1 MKDRAVVLASA
12 SPRRRELMQMLGIRN
27 LVIRPARGEEKP
39 PEAADPETIVCAL
52 ASAKAREVSEISE
65 KDALIIAA
73 DTIVWL
79 NGRMLGKPNSEE
91 EAFSM
96 LKSLS
101 GKCHEVYT
109 GICIIDGDTEDC
121 EAERTQVCFRELSD
135 EEILGYIRDGEPMD
149 KAGAYGAQGK
159 GALFVRSIEG
169 DFFNVMGLPV
179 CRLGQ
184 MLARKGVI
192 IL

>member
-1 MKDRAVVLASA
+1 MKNRKIILASA
-12 SPRRRELMQMLGIRN
+12 SPRRRELLQMLGLPN
-27 LVIRPARGEEKP
+27 LVVCPAKGEERA
-39 PEAADPETIVCAL
+39 PEGADPEQIVCAL
-52 ASAKAREVSEISE
+52 ASAKAREVAEKSE

-79 NGRMLGKPNSEE
+79 DGKMLGKPNSEE
-91 EAFSM
+91 EAFLM

-109 GICIIDGDTEDC
+109 GVCVMEDNTVDC
-121 EAERTQVCFRELSD
+121 EAEKTLVHFRELTD
-135 EEILGYIRDGEPMD
+135 EEIFGYIRDGEPMD

-159 GALFVRSIEG
+159 GALFVRYIEG
-169 DFFNVMGLPV
+169 DFYNVVGLPV
-179 CRLGQ
+179 CRLGE

>member
-1 MKDRAVVLASA
+1 MTTDQIWLPAVCTIAVWNEEQENHSGISI
-12 SPRRRELMQMLGIRN
+12 SPPTGT
-27 LVIRPARGEEKP
+27 
-39 PEAADPETIVCAL
+39 AADAGNTQSCAL
-52 ASAKAREVSEISE
+52 ASAKAREVAEKSE

-79 NGRMLGKPNSEE
+79 DGKMLGKPNSEE
-91 EAFSM
+91 EAFLM

-109 GICIIDGDTEDC
+109 GVCVMEDNTADC
-121 EAERTQVCFRELSD
+121 EAEKTLVHFRELAD
-135 EEILGYIRDGEPMD
+135 EEIFGYIRDGEPMD

-159 GALFVRSIEG
+159 GALFVRYIEG
-169 DFFNVMGLPV
+169 DFFNVVGLPV
-179 CRLGQ
+179 CRLGE

>member
-1 MKDRAVVLASA
+1 MKDRTIILASA
-12 SPRRRELMQMLGIRN
+12 SPRRRELMEMLGIRN
-27 LVIRPARGEEKP
+27 LVVRPAKGEETP
-39 PEAADPETIVCAL
+39 PDGADPATVVCAL
-52 ASAKAREVSEISE
+52 ASAKAREVAEGAG
-65 KDALIIAA
+65 KDDLVIAA

-79 NGRMLGKPNSEE
+79 DGKLLGKPHSEE

-101 GKCHEVYT
+101 GRCHEVFT
-109 GICIIDGDTEDC
+109 GICILDGESEDC
-121 EAERTQVCFRELSD
+121 EVERTLVHFRNLTD
-135 EEILGYIRDGEPMD
+135 EEIRGYIRDGEPMD

-179 CRLGQ
+179 CRLGE
-184 MLARKGVI
+184 MLARKGVN

>member
-1 MKDRAVVLASA
+1 MKERTIILASA
-12 SPRRRELMQMLGIRN
+12 SPRRRELLQMLGIRN
-27 LVIRPARGEEKP
+27 LVIKPARGEEEP
-39 PEAADPETIVCAL
+39 PNCSDPEEIVRTL
-52 ASAKAREVSEISE
+52 ASAKAREIGATAE
-65 KDALIIAA
+65 KETLIIAA

-79 NGRMLGKPNSEE
+79 DGRMLGKPHSKE

-109 GICIIDGDTEDC
+109 GVCVLCGEKEDF
-121 EAERTQVCFRELSD
+121 EAERTRVCFRELSND
-135 EEILGYIRDGEPMD
+135 EIRAYIEDGEPMD

-159 GALFVRSIEG
+159 GALFIRSIEG
-169 DFFNVMGLPV
+169 DFFNVVGLPV
-179 CRLGQ
+179 CRLGE
-184 MLARKGVI
+184 MLARKGVT

>member
-1 MKDRAVVLASA
+1 MKERTIILASA
-12 SPRRRELMQMLGIRN
+12 SPRRRELLQMLGIRN
-27 LVIRPARGEEKP
+27 LVIKPARGEEEP
-39 PEAADPETIVCAL
+39 PNCSDPEEIVRTL
-52 ASAKAREVSEISE
+52 ASAKAREIGATAE
-65 KDALIIAA
+65 KETLIIAA

-79 NGRMLGKPNSEE
+79 DGRMLGKPHSKE

-109 GICIIDGDTEDC
+109 GVCVLCGEKEDF
-121 EAERTQVCFRELSD
+121 EAERTRVCFRELSND
-135 EEILGYIRDGEPMD
+135 EIRAYIEDGEPMD

-159 GALFVRSIEG
+159 GALFIRSIDG
-169 DFFNVMGLPV
+169 DFFNVVGLPV
-179 CRLGQ
+179 CRLGE
-184 MLARKGVI
+184 MLARKGVT

>member
-1 MKDRAVVLASA
+1 MKDRTIILASA
-12 SPRRRELMQMLGIRN
+12 SPRRRELMKMLGIRN
-27 LVIRPARGEEKP
+27 LVVCPAKGEETP
-39 PEAADPETIVCAL
+39 PDGADPATVVCAL
-52 ASAKAREVSEISE
+52 ASAKAREVAE
-65 KDALIIAA
+65 KAGKDDLVIAA

-79 NGRMLGKPNSEE
+79 DGKMLGKPRSEE

-101 GKCHEVYT
+101 GRCHEVFT
-109 GICIIDGDTEDC
+109 GVCILDGDTEDC
-121 EAERTQVCFRELSD
+121 EAERTLVHFRELSD
-135 EEILGYIRDGEPMD
+135 EEIHGYIRDGEPMD

-179 CRLGQ
+179 CRLGE